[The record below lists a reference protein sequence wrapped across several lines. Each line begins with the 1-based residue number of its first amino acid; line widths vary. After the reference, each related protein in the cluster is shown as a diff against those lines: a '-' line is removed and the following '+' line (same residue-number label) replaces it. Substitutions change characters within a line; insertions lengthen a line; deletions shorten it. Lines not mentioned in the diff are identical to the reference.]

1 MQLLVLVVLNKE
13 LSVDREINKVSDF
26 IIDTIVNVL
35 GYRVELDKNSSLE
48 DIYMDSLDV
57 ALLVSSIES
66 EYNVTL
72 EDDEIRDL
80 LGSVRIL
87 AEHIVTK
94 SKKQ

>member
-1 MQLLVLVVLNKE
+1 M
-13 LSVDREINKVSDF
+13 DREINKVSDF

-57 ALLVSSIES
+57 ALLVSNIES
-66 EYNVTL
+66 EYNVTF

-80 LGSVRIL
+80 LGSVRTL

-94 SKKQ
+94 SKRR